1 MQRFALDFPQVPGAE
16 SYLIYRLGYS
26 DINKKGRLAISVDAA
41 ELPEPDVKTVG
52 PVYPIKSLRSDTTY
66 QLPHQNIVP
75 NTLKLFLNSAEFN
88 PASVALNRGQVRLNR
103 PLKVGDKLTAEYKY
117 FGYTVFDDGSEQP
130 GVKHHRRAPGMASPP
145 GIPHTLSADLDDKNR
160 FTLSWSAGKNT
171 ATNYYYKIFA
181 KLPGET
187 EVPISTEIRKSIVVE
202 AAKYLVECSYDGRIF
217 WTAGETNKTY
227 FHLDSIG
234 MPPPVQNLIGEQRFT
249 KDGVSKAVL
258 LWNSPPEWSEPLY
271 IRIKAVSVNDT
282 PSIPAY
288 FESTVDVPSIANSIL
303 IKKKLATT
311 VWSNDWPTL
320 DDDSEVVLETS
331 DKVTSFHDED
341 VELRSIYNYTIW
353 TKNKEGTYSSP
364 RHVCVKIDASKTSV
378 PVNLNIHESVE

>member
-1 MQRFALDFPQVPGAE
+1 MLSLTLHCNG
-16 SYLIYRLGYS
+16 
-26 DINKKGRLAISVDAA
+26 NW
-41 ELPEPDVKTVG
+41 TVT
-52 PVYPIKSLRSDTTY
+52 S
-66 QLPHQNIVP
+66 QQ
-75 NTLKLFLNSAEFN
+75 
-88 PASVALNRGQVRLNR
+88 
-103 PLKVGDKLTAEYKY
+103 
-117 FGYTVFDDGSEQP
+117 
-130 GVKHHRRAPGMASPP
+130 
-145 GIPHTLSADLDDKNR
+145 
-160 FTLSWSAGKNT
+160 
-171 ATNYYYKIFA
+171 
-181 KLPGET
+181 
-187 EVPISTEIRKSIVVE
+187 
-202 AAKYLVECSYDGRIF
+202 
-217 WTAGETNKTY
+217 TNKTY

-258 LWNSPPEWSEPLY
+258 LWNSPPEWSESLY